1 MHVSHLFSCSLHYL
15 QRYGVDFM
23 VKPCVVLKA
32 FLEFD
37 QHSSEVG
44 SSQIQSKIFSMLW
57 LKKKKDSYDLC
68 LYFKN
73 TNFLKKKRF

>member
-15 QRYGVDFM
+15 QRYSVDFM

-44 SSQIQSKIFSMLW
+44 SSQIQSKIFSTLW
-57 LKKKKDSYDLC
+57 LKK
-68 LYFKN
+68 
-73 TNFLKKKRF
+73 

>member
-44 SSQIQSKIFSMLW
+44 SSQIQSKIFSTLW
-57 LKKKKDSYDLC
+57 LKK
-68 LYFKN
+68 
-73 TNFLKKKRF
+73 